1 MKTTDCAK
9 KYEFATGGAR
19 YLCSKLSTLAAVVV
33 QQGLHGEDSVQ
44 LSRPLLGVVGFM
56 GRMGDT
62 ADLMEHLSEDG
73 QNGGQTYYL
82 KEGKIYRDTKFQDAL
97 PADWKDPQARVFQLV
112 PRDRSQSPEVTAEQL
127 GPALQQIQQVTGQA
141 KVDVAAHS
149 LGGLG
154 ARIFTTRGGQGIG
167 RLMMVGTPNLG
178 LRAATLAEWAVNEG
192 VGWAMLL
199 GNFGPQSLPALQWL
213 RSTADGNPTLE
224 KLNAQ
229 WTQQKSSLEDVKV
242 VGSGGRRT
250 ATSDE
255 VGWGDGD
262 GLVHSASLALPDTDV
277 TILPGT
283 WSQGHISLMNDRQV
297 FREMRDFFKWTPAD
311 RQDAR
316 P

>member
-1 MKTTDCAK
+1 MKTAEFAK
-9 KYEFATGGAR
+9 KYEFAVGGAR
-19 YLCSKLSTLAAVVV
+19 YLCSKLSTLTAVAV
-33 QQGLHGEDSVQ
+33 QSGLEGEDSVR

-62 ADLMEHLSEDG
+62 AHLMEHLSEDG
-73 QNGGQTYYL
+73 QNGGHTYYL
-82 KEGKIYRDTKFQDAL
+82 KDGKIYRDLKFQDAM
-97 PADWKDPQARVFQLV
+97 PADWTDSQARVFQLV

-127 GPALQQIQQVTGQA
+127 GSALQQIQAVTGQP

-154 ARIFTTRGGQGIG
+154 ARIYTTRGGGGIG

-192 VGWAMLL
+192 IGWAMKL
-199 GNFGPQSLPALQWL
+199 GNLGPQALPALQWL
-213 RSTADGNPTLE
+213 RATADGNPNLETL
-224 KLNAQ
+224 NSQ
-229 WTQQKSSLEDVKV
+229 WPQHRVRLEDVKV
-242 VGSGGRRT
+242 VGSGGRLT
-250 ATSDE
+250 ATSNE
-255 VGWGDGD
+255 SGWGDGD
-262 GLVHSASLALPDTDV
+262 GLVNTGSLALPNTDL

-311 RQDAR
+311 R
-316 P
+316 PVE